1 LIYWSSGDRVSTTDL
16 RLPPVFITYYDELW
30 IHEILSITSL
40 LPPAGNILELEPET
54 EFRTEHR
61 NRQHEHAIRTNPTAC
76 PLARKLIT
84 VSESKHTGID
94 Q

>member
-1 LIYWSSGDRVSTTDL
+1 MFLIYWSSGDRVSTTDL
-16 RLPPVFITYYDELW
+16 RLPPVFITYHDELW

-54 EFRTEHR
+54 EFRKRTEIVNTHD
-61 NRQHEHAIRTNPTAC
+61 NTNTCQHTQ
-76 PLARKLIT
+76 KLTT
-84 VSESKHTGID
+84 VLESKHTGID